1 MARDT
6 TVKRHNYYTP
16 YFTLA
21 TRSHSNK
28 SLRVYSRGGNYRER
42 NLVDGLR
49 GSMGSNSAERT
60 PYFRGCAFFFFWS
73 TASVGARN
81 QTARQTSQLVNCS
94 VLRILYILVPLPVVQ
109 SCQPVPSQASYIKKK
124 AAPTGSPLPLI
135 ISREESKHQL
145 PTASSGRSIPLLAL
159 INNLAQ
165 KVPALALVAGSDP
178 AQLHTHT
185 RVSINIVTS
194 R

>member
-60 PYFRGCAFFFFWS
+60 PYFRGCAFFFFFGALRAS
-73 TASVGARN
+73 APGIKQLDRPVSSLTAPYSVFCIF
-81 QTARQTSQLVNCS
+81 SY
-94 VLRILYILVPLPVVQ
+94 LYP
-109 SCQPVPSQASYIKKK
+109 
-124 AAPTGSPLPLI
+124 
-135 ISREESKHQL
+135 
-145 PTASSGRSIPLLAL
+145 
-159 INNLAQ
+159 
-165 KVPALALVAGSDP
+165 
-178 AQLHTHT
+178 
-185 RVSINIVTS
+185 
-194 R
+194 